1 MDKKTIMVIN
11 LSILFLLLSLFETT
25 WSAPASED
33 AVRDCATKIGD
44 DCGDIVL
51 TYALMHKT
59 SVSKECCSKL
69 IQSGRTCHSILIE
82 PIVESAKQFAKR
94 RPQIVER
101 QNEVWMKCEKDGQV
115 A

>member
-1 MDKKTIMVIN
+1 
-11 LSILFLLLSLFETT
+11 
-25 WSAPASED
+25 
-33 AVRDCATKIGD
+33 
-44 DCGDIVL
+44 
-51 TYALMHKT
+51 MHKT
-59 SVSKECCSKL
+59 SVSKEYCSKL

>member
-1 MDKKTIMVIN
+1 MDNKTIMVIN

-25 WSAPASED
+25 WS
-33 AVRDCATKIGD
+33 KIGD

-59 SVSKECCSKL
+59 FVSKECCTKL